1 MIFIFHDSFSLQFM
15 VIREDISIMINEDES
30 SSSKRY
36 TERNIYYKHLTYIE
50 PIDEKEERK
59 YFMPLI
65 IIVLG
70 LLTTFFS
77 WINYILF
84 VMLFTGYSCYYF
96 VFNLIFTWFLV
107 RLWSNIQ
114 IYRHHFVALIFLFI
128 GSMLEI
134 GFNLENFLIFFILF
148 DKEYWKFGLV
158 F

>member
-1 MIFIFHDSFSLQFM
+1 M

-77 WINYILF
+77 
-84 VMLFTGYSCYYF
+84 
-96 VFNLIFTWFLV
+96 
-107 RLWSNIQ
+107 
-114 IYRHHFVALIFLFI
+114 
-128 GSMLEI
+128 
-134 GFNLENFLIFFILF
+134 
-148 DKEYWKFGLV
+148 
-158 F
+158 